1 MPGHRKRT
9 NSSINDEI
17 RAIALA
23 QHGMVAYR
31 QLASRGILSG
41 SISNRVKTGFL
52 VPVCPRVYALAGTS
66 LTDKSIWMAGV
77 LASGSGAMLA
87 GTAAAELHG
96 FANWNG
102 IVDVRRRTSVQTHG
116 KRIQLPSGQS
126 RPLLIRRFRKAALR
140 EAVSVDGIPA
150 AGPVQTLYDLA
161 EIWGGQA
168 RLKWAFIEAD
178 RLGLLDES
186 GTDRMIGPNFGFKG
200 AGELRKRARI
210 KIPRLEL
217 TDTALEALTLDLLAG
232 TDLPLPE
239 VNKPEGS
246 YRLDFVF
253 VEQRLIIEVDGGSH
267 QGLAKRLDDHER
279 ENQLVRGGWSV
290 LRFAWWDMTERPLE
304 VLPLIREALL
314 ARGWVPPEGPGN

>member
-1 MPGHRKRT
+1 M
-9 NSSINDEI
+9 
-17 RAIALA
+17 
-23 QHGMVAYR
+23 
-31 QLASRGILSG
+31 
-41 SISNRVKTGFL
+41 
-52 VPVCPRVYALAGTS
+52 
-66 LTDKSIWMAGV
+66 
-77 LASGSGAMLA
+77 
-87 GTAAAELHG
+87 
-96 FANWNG
+96 
-102 IVDVRRRTSVQTHG
+102 
-116 KRIQLPSGQS
+116 
-126 RPLLIRRFRKAALR
+126 R

-150 AGPVQTLYDLA
+150 TGPVQTLYDLA

-168 RLKWAFIEAD
+168 RLKWAFIEAN